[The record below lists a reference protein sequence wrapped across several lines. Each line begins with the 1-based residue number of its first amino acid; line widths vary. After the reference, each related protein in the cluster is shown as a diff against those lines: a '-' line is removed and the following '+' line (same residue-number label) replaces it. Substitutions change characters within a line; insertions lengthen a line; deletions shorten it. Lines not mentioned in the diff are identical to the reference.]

1 VTATGTDRLVR
12 STPLEVATGWAYG
25 LEPDRPLPETSAAP
39 REALD
44 DAIRPALQ
52 AGRCYV
58 AFSGGRD
65 SSAVLAAAAALARR
79 EDLPL
84 PIPVTTIYPD
94 LPDTDES
101 EWQQLVV
108 GHLGLPDW
116 IRLEFRSGESDLLGP
131 AARRALKAHGPV
143 WPPALQTQGAMYE
156 HLEEGSLLTGEG
168 GDAVFGMQRVTPLT
182 VMRRRRRFDR
192 LVVTE
197 AFKGVLP
204 RPVRRVVIGRRER
217 NGLARPW
224 LRPSALEQHARLM
237 TADDVERPLRYD
249 RGTWFLSRQRFWGVA
264 GTNQRETAA
273 EYGLRTA
280 DPLLDPGFLAAL
292 ARRGGGWG
300 FTGRT
305 AVMRALFSDV
315 LPPEVLARRTK
326 AAFNRAV
333 TGPGTL
339 EFAESWD
346 GSGVDPDL
354 VDPEVLRA
362 LWLSDSPTMPTGML
376 LHSAWLASQGV
387 AE

>member
-1 VTATGTDRLVR
+1 VTTTRADRLVR

-25 LEPDRPLPETSAAP
+25 LVPEQPLPKTSATP
-39 REALD
+39 REMLD
-44 DAIRPALQ
+44 NAIRPALR

-65 SSAVLAAAAALARR
+65 SSAVLAAATALARR
-79 EDLPL
+79 EDLPP
-84 PIPVTTIYPD
+84 PIPVTTVYPD

-101 EWQQLVV
+101 DWQRLVI
-108 GHLGLPDW
+108 GHLGITNW

-131 AARRALKAHGPV
+131 AARRALKAHGLM

-197 AFKGVLP
+197 SFKAVLP
-204 RPVRRVVIGRRER
+204 RPVRRGLIARRER
-217 NGLARPW
+217 SGQLRPW
-224 LRPSALEQHARLM
+224 LRPRALQQHAKLV
-237 TADDVERPLRYD
+237 TADDAQQPLRYD
-249 RGTWFLSRQRFWGVA
+249 RGTWFLNRRRFWSVM

-273 EYGLRTA
+273 EFGLLTS

-315 LPPEVLARRTK
+315 LPNEVLARSTK

-346 GSGVDPDL
+346 GTGVDPDL
-354 VDPEVLRA
+354 VDPDVLRT
-362 LWLSDSPTMPTGML
+362 LWRSASPTMPTGML
-376 LHSAWLASQGV
+376 LHSAWLASQEGGR
-387 AE
+387 

>member
-1 VTATGTDRLVR
+1 MTATGDDRLVR
-12 STPLEVATGWAYG
+12 STPLEVATGWVYG
-25 LEPDRPLPETSAAP
+25 LEPERPLPETGATP

-52 AGRCYV
+52 GGRCYV

-101 EWQQLVV
+101 DWQRLVV
-108 GHLGLPDW
+108 GHLGLSDW

-131 AARRALKAHGPV
+131 AARRAIKAHGLV

-168 GDAVFGMQRVTPLT
+168 GDAVFGLQRVTPLT
-182 VMRRRRRFDR
+182 VMRRGRRLNRR
-192 LVVTE
+192 VVTE
-197 AFKGVLP
+197 ALKGVLP
-204 RPVRRVVIGRRER
+204 RPVRQALIARRER

-224 LRPSALEQHARLM
+224 LRPRALEQHAQLVA
-237 TADDVERPLRYD
+237 ADDAEKPLRYD
-249 RGTWFLSRQRFWGVA
+249 RGTWFLGRQRIWPVMGA
-264 GTNQRETAA
+264 NQRGTAA
-273 EYGLRTA
+273 EYGLRSS

-292 ARRGGGWG
+292 ARRGGAWG

-305 AVMRALFSDV
+305 AVMHALFSDV
-315 LPPEVLARRTK
+315 LPAEVVSRRTK

-346 GSGVDPDL
+346 GTGVDPDL
-354 VDPEVLRA
+354 VDPQVLRT
-362 LWLSDSPTMPTGML
+362 LWLSASPTMPTGML
-376 LHSAWLASQGV
+376 LHSAWLASQEA